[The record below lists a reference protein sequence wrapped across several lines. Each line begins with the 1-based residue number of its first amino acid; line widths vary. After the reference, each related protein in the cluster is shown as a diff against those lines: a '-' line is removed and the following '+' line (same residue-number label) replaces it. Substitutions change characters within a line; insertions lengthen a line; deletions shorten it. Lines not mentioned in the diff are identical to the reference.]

1 MRALIAPEAMPIRRR
16 RACLLIRKLR
26 LSRYRRQATVKG
38 GNMHTD
44 KSVSEETARNDSIV
58 FQPGRIGS
66 IQIKNRLVRSATFE
80 NAANGEVSD
89 TLIQIHRK
97 LARGGT
103 GLIITGIAW
112 VDPAMTAPR
121 ITRADNDSFIPG
133 LSKLTGAVHDADP
146 DCRIMLQLHHPGRQ
160 VIGHTDRQPLLPLFP
175 PALLAYME
183 RHPDILQQG
192 HEESDPVAP
201 SAVYD
206 SLFGRTPRALSAGE
220 VDQLI
225 DAYAEGIRRA
235 QESGFD
241 GAELHAAH
249 GWLLSSFLSPHT
261 NRREDL
267 YGGNIENR
275 TRILREIYIRARKKV
290 GPSFPILVKF
300 NAIDLLPGGIEIE
313 EGIAIG
319 RILSET
325 GFDALE
331 VSGGMWEVLTRGRQE
346 LGFAP
351 VFLPE
356 SRTEITKSESEAYF
370 LPAARV
376 IKKSTNATV
385 ISVGGYRSFSI
396 IQQALES
403 GSADFISL
411 SRPLIREPDLP
422 NRWLSGKGAD
432 RAACVSC
439 NACLPLGEEALRC
452 RALRNVSR
460 E

>member
-1 MRALIAPEAMPIRRR
+1 M
-16 RACLLIRKLR
+16 
-26 LSRYRRQATVKG
+26 
-38 GNMHTD
+38 
-44 KSVSEETARNDSIV
+44 NDSIV
-58 FQPGRIGS
+58 FKPGRIGS
-66 IQIKNRLVRSATFE
+66 ILIKNRLVRSATFE
-80 NAANGEVSD
+80 NATDGEVND
-89 TLIQIHRK
+89 ALIRIHRK
-97 LARGGT
+97 LARGGM
-103 GLIITGIAW
+103 GLIITGITW

-121 ITRADNDSFIPG
+121 ITRADNDSYIPG
-133 LSKLTGAVHDADP
+133 LRKLTGAVHDADP

-160 VIGHTDRQPLLPLFP
+160 VAGHTERQRLLPLFP

-183 RHPDILQQG
+183 RHPEILQQG
-192 HEESDPVAP
+192 HEESASPDPVAP

-206 SLFGRTPRALSAGE
+206 NLFDRYPRALSAEE

-241 GAELHAAH
+241 GAQLHAAH

-267 YGGNIENR
+267 YGGSIENR
-275 TRILREIYIRARKKV
+275 THILREIYIRARKKV

-300 NAIDLLPGGIEIE
+300 NAIDFLPGGIEIE
-313 EGIAIG
+313 EGIQIG

-331 VSGGMWEVLTRGRQE
+331 VSGGMWEALTHSQQE
-346 LGFAP
+346 LGWPP

-356 SRTEITKSESEAYF
+356 SRTEIKKPDMEAYF
-370 LPAARV
+370 LPAAKI
-376 IKKSTNATV
+376 IKERTNATV

-396 IQQALES
+396 IRQALES
-403 GSADFISL
+403 GSSDFVSL
-411 SRPLIREPDLP
+411 CRPLIRQPDLP

-432 RAACVSC
+432 RATCVSC
-439 NACLPLGEEALRC
+439 NACLPLGKEALRC
-452 RALRNVSR
+452 RALK
-460 E
+460 